1 MKTASKLG
9 VSNWRKKSVSSDI
22 TDNNLRNVVE
32 LCYEMLEHADIGDRF
47 RKDAGCG
54 VVYGTLRDTA
64 YKIRQMAEEE
74 LARHSKKTGASSSRR
89 KDVSGSPS
97 PQPHGNGLSG

>member
-1 MKTASKLG
+1 MQYD
-9 VSNWRKKSVSSDI
+9 VSDWRKIRMPGDI

-47 RKDAGCG
+47 RTDAGCG
-54 VVYGTLRDTA
+54 VVYGKLRDTA

-74 LARHSKKTGASSSRR
+74 LARHSKKTAASSSKR
-89 KDVSGSPS
+89 KGVSGSPS
-97 PQPHGNGLSG
+97 PQPPGSGLA

>member
-1 MKTASKLG
+1 MEGASIMSG
-9 VSNWRKKSVSSDI
+9 DI
-22 TDNNLRNVVE
+22 IDNNLRNVVE
-32 LCYEMLEHADIGDRF
+32 LCYEMLEQADLGDRF

-74 LARHSKKTGASSSRR
+74 LARHSKKTGASSS
-89 KDVSGSPS
+89 KKKGVSRSPS
-97 PQPHGNGLSG
+97 PQPHGNGLPS